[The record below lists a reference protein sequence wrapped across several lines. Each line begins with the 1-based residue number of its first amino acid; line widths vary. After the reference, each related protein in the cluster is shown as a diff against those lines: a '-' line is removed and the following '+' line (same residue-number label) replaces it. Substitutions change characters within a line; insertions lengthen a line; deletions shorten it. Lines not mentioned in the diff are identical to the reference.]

1 MKEPKQQYM
10 DFDEYIRLGEP
21 EQQEKAANWN
31 IAIGLQAVD
40 GLKPSEYL
48 VETAKKN
55 IEGEISIDEV
65 RDLIHGYYV
74 SKSKR
79 EPDDDERE
87 EADRVS
93 SNIAKLLNSQSLN
106 FTLFG
111 YTQLHRNIF
120 DGVFKFAGKI
130 RDYEISKREWVLR
143 GDTVSYAYSA
153 DLRPAIEYDLEQ
165 ERQFS
170 YAGLSREEVVSH
182 IAHFVAYLWQIHAFP
197 EGNTRTTAVFTI
209 QYLRSLGFSID
220 NEMFKNHSWYFRNAL
235 VRYVYKNNTGV
246 MYEPK
251 FLERF
256 FSNLLFGDQWVL
268 KNRYLIINPPA
279 EYAEQPRLDA
289 MPDTE
294 QVPNKYRTS
303 TAQVPH
309 KHPTST
315 PQVPHKYPTSTP
327 QVPNKWCTDNPNIIA
342 IVKAIGN
349 EECQVK
355 TIMERMALK
364 DRHSFLDVYLTP
376 AITEG
381 YVRMLYPD
389 SPRHP
394 RQRYLLTVKGNV
406 VYEEIKRKEGKA

>member
-1 MKEPKQQYM
+1 MKDPKQLYL

-21 EQQEKAANWN
+21 EQQKKAANWN

-65 RDLIHGYYV
+65 RDLINGYYI

-111 YTQLHRNIF
+111 YTQVHKNIF

-143 GDTVSYAYSA
+143 GDSVRYAYSN

-165 ERQFS
+165 ERQFN
-170 YAGLSREEVVSH
+170 YAGISHDEVISH

-209 QYLRSLGFSID
+209 QYLRSLGFTID

-256 FSNLLFGDQWVL
+256 FSNLLFGDSWVL

-279 EYAEQPRLDA
+279 EYAEQPRLETVSE
-289 MPDTE
+289 TE
-294 QVPNKYRTS
+294 QVPNKLFTNN
-303 TAQVPH
+303 A
-309 KHPTST
+309 K
-315 PQVPHKYPTSTP
+315 
-327 QVPNKWCTDNPNIIA
+327 IIT
-342 IVKAIGN
+342 IIKVIGT
-349 EECQVK
+349 EQYTIK
-355 TIMERMALK
+355 TIMEKMQLK
-364 DRHSFLDVYLTP
+364 HRPNFLNLYLTP

-394 RQRYLLTVKGNV
+394 RQRYLLTVKGHLV
-406 VYEEIKRKEGKA
+406 FQGIKRNLDKV

>member
-1 MKEPKQQYM
+1 MKDPKQLYL

-21 EQQEKAANWN
+21 EQQKKAANWN

-65 RDLIHGYYV
+65 RDLINGYYI
-74 SKSKR
+74 SKNKR

-111 YTQLHRNIF
+111 YTQVHKNIF

-130 RDYEISKREWVLR
+130 RDFEISKREWVLR
-143 GDTVSYAYSA
+143 GDSVSYAYSN

-165 ERQFS
+165 ERQFN
-170 YAGLSREEVVSH
+170 YAGLSHDEVISH

-209 QYLRSLGFSID
+209 QYLRSLGFTID

-256 FSNLLFGDQWVL
+256 FSNLLFGDSWVL

-279 EYAEQPRLDA
+279 EYAEQPRLENV
-289 MPDTE
+289 PETE
-294 QVPNKYRTS
+294 QVPNKHRTS
-303 TAQVPH
+303 TEQA
-309 KHPTST
+309 
-315 PQVPHKYPTSTP
+315 
-327 QVPNKWCTDNPNIIA
+327 
-342 IVKAIGN
+342 
-349 EECQVK
+349 
-355 TIMERMALK
+355 
-364 DRHSFLDVYLTP
+364 VY
-376 AITEG
+376 
-381 YVRMLYPD
+381 
-389 SPRHP
+389 
-394 RQRYLLTVKGNV
+394 K
-406 VYEEIKRKEGKA
+406 